1 MVLDC
6 CLCELAPEELPI
18 RYMNLRWG
26 ASNVFRKSFSFS
38 CKRRRKS
45 YINLS
50 DDVLGQNYDNSNRMA
65 DGKNVEVSDSQLY
78 SEYSE
83 LGEDP
88 KKQSPISLNSISL
101 PAISHKRT
109 HRHSTPFVDPV
120 GVNFLASDTSSQILT
135 HMPNHTEEGDQ
146 KVFKMRRGYGVFREN
161 EVDDIAVLTNN
172 FTSPAI
178 ARALRE
184 REEILHT
191 CAALFEEGNLA
202 ELQQMLIPFLKINV
216 DRKRNT
222 RRTLDLRKGFSRK
235 DLVILQRYL
244 HRLPRQVFQASKD
257 RASVVIPLCNDKGI
271 ASVLFEKRSASVRTH
286 KHDVCFPGGRVDES
300 TDSTIIQT
308 SLREMEEEL
317 GVPQENVDVLGV
329 LRCNWTE
336 VASMTGTSVTPVVGY
351 IGEIEELQLSPNL
364 DEVELFFTVS
374 LKELVNEKNWIIRE
388 NATPIF
394 TAGQNHHI
402 WGLTAYLLLKFVRD
416 VVNRC
421 NIDSG

>member
-1 MVLDC
+1 MDLW
-6 CLCELAPEELPI
+6 
-18 RYMNLRWG
+18 RG
-26 ASNVFRKSFSFS
+26 ASILIRKSVSFS
-38 CKRRRKS
+38 LKRRRKCS
-45 YINLS
+45 INLS
-50 DDVLGQNYDNSNRMA
+50 DDALEQMYEYCCRKVDAKTIEESGA
-65 DGKNVEVSDSQLY
+65 HLY
-78 SEYSE
+78 SKYSE

-88 KKQSPISLNSISL
+88 NRHSPISSNPMSS
-101 PAISHKRT
+101 PARSQRKA
-109 HRHSTPFVDPV
+109 HRLSTPFMEST

-135 HMPNHTEEGDQ
+135 HMPNHSEEGDQ
-146 KVFKMRRGYGVFREN
+146 KVFQLRRGYGVFREN
-161 EVDDIAVLTNN
+161 EADDIAVLTNN

-184 REEILHT
+184 REEILHI

-202 ELQQMLIPFLKINV
+202 ELQQILIPFLKENV
-216 DRKRNT
+216 DQKRNT

-257 RASVVIPLCNDKGI
+257 RASVIIPLCNDKGI

-300 TDSTIIQT
+300 IDSTIIQT
-308 SLREMEEEL
+308 CLREMEEEL
-317 GVPQENVDVLGV
+317 GVPQESVDVLGV

-364 DEVELFFTVS
+364 DEVELYFTVP
-374 LKELVNEKNWIIRE
+374 LEELVRGKNWIIRE

-394 TAGQNHHI
+394 TAGQHHHI
-402 WGLTAYLLLKFVRD
+402 WGLTSYLLLKFVKN

-421 NIDSG
+421 NIHSEKSSL

>member
-1 MVLDC
+1 MSWRC
-6 CLCELAPEELPI
+6 
-18 RYMNLRWG
+18 R
-26 ASNVFRKSFSFS
+26 SFSRQGRFL
-38 CKRRRKS
+38 S
-45 YINLS
+45 YMNLS
-50 DDVLGQNYDNSNRMA
+50 DDEAAAKALRKNYDHPHPDSSG
-65 DGKNVEVSDSQLY
+65 DGIERSRSQLCPN
-78 SEYSE
+78 YSE

-88 KKQSPISLNSISL
+88 GRGTQILSNSSSSSRKFTKKKHSLSAPSIVD
-101 PAISHKRT
+101 AI
-109 HRHSTPFVDPV
+109 
-120 GVNFLASDTSSQILT
+120 GVNFLTFDTSSQILT

-146 KVFKMRRGYGVFREN
+146 KVFKIRRGYGVFREN
-161 EVDDIAVLTNN
+161 EMDDIAVLTNN

-184 REEILHT
+184 REEILHI
-191 CAALFEEGNLA
+191 CAALLEEGNLA
-202 ELQQMLIPFLKINV
+202 ELKQVLIPFLKTNV

-222 RRTLDLRKGFSRK
+222 QRTLDLRKGFSRK

-271 ASVLFEKRSASVRTH
+271 ASILFEKRSANVRTH

-317 GVPQENVDVLGV
+317 GVPQESVDVLGV

-336 VASMTGTSVTPVVGY
+336 VASMTGISVTPVVGY
-351 IGEIEELQLSPNL
+351 IGEIEDLQLNLNL
-364 DEVELFFTVS
+364 DEVELYFTVPIE
-374 LKELVNEKNWIIRE
+374 ELIDKKNWIIRE

-394 TAGQNHHI
+394 TVGQRHHI

-421 NIDSG
+421 NIDSGKSFQL